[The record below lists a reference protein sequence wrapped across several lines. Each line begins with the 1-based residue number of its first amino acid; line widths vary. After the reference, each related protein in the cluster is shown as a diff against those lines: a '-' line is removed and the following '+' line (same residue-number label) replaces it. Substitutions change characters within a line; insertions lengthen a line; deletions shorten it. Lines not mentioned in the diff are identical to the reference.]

1 MNIKES
7 FLYDEVFEA
16 YAFLPD
22 VCVDVDSIRV
32 IMINEVVPFDPKN
45 DFYGDAKTSSY
56 SASACAL
63 FAQADIHS
71 ECAHDLLEKGIYI
84 TNAVKTPKKNSMIPK
99 RMIEQSLPILE
110 KELALF
116 PKVEIIMAMGDVA
129 IKAVNMLTR
138 KDNGKAVI
146 PSGSTYRLRGQH
158 FYAKD
163 IRYMPSYIMTGKNLE
178 IEKSK
183 AGMIVEDIKEMLK
196 QLTLAQ

>member
-1 MNIKES
+1 MNIKEA
-7 FLYDEVFEA
+7 FLYDEVPEA

-22 VCVDVDSIRV
+22 VCVDVNSIRV

-45 DFYGDAKTSSY
+45 DFYGDAKISSY

-71 ECAHDLLEKGIYI
+71 ECVHDLLEKGIYI
-84 TNAVKTPKKNSMIPK
+84 TNAVKTPKESSMIPK

-110 KELALF
+110 NELALF
-116 PKVEIIMAMGDVA
+116 PNIEIIMAMGDVA
-129 IKAVNMLTR
+129 IKAINMLTR

-146 PSGSTYRLRGQH
+146 HSGSTYRLRKQH
-158 FYAKD
+158 FYAKG

-183 AGMIVEDIKEMLK
+183 TGMIVEDMKEMLA
-196 QLTLAQ
+196 QLSLSQ